1 MRIIVRGV
9 LILKVMTMVP
19 LSVRVTRVNELA
31 RLFGENVK
39 KQRKR
44 RGISQEDLAH
54 LCGIDR
60 SYMSRVERG
69 IVRITLDKVYII
81 AKALHCEPC
90 DLLPSSKVPT
100 LLG

>member
-1 MRIIVRGV
+1 
-9 LILKVMTMVP
+9 MTMVT
-19 LSVRVTRVNELA
+19 LSIRVTRVNKLA
-31 RLFGENVK
+31 KLFGENVR

-54 LCGIDR
+54 VCGIDR

-69 IVRITLDKVYII
+69 IVRITLEKVYVI
-81 AKALHCEPC
+81 ARALDCDTS
-90 DLLPSSKVPT
+90 DLLPPIKTPN

>member
-1 MRIIVRGV
+1 
-9 LILKVMTMVP
+9 MVA
-19 LSVRVTRVNELA
+19 LSVRVNRVNQLA

-54 LCGIDR
+54 VCGIDR

-69 IVRITLDKVYII
+69 IVRITLEKVYII
-81 AKALHCEPC
+81 ALALQCKPE
-90 DLLPSSKVPT
+90 DLLPSIKTPH
-100 LLG
+100 LLD

>member
-1 MRIIVRGV
+1 MRIIVRGAS
-9 LILKVMTMVP
+9 ILKVMTIDT
-19 LSVRVTRVNELA
+19 LSIRVNFVSELA

-69 IVRITLDKVYII
+69 IVRITLEKVYII
-81 AKALHCEPC
+81 AKVLECETC
-90 DLLPSSKVPT
+90 DLLPSIKTPN
-100 LLG
+100 LFP